1 VSPLRQRQPLEDQ
14 DPNSQDSGY
23 GAFLDKDESK
33 SGFRFVEPNGLAPR
47 RHLSEQ
53 SPKQEISICSP
64 RNKIMGHPN
73 LPLSRSLSS
82 GSESVDDGF
91 TELLDL
97 EKMVSKFLHMVGV
110 SISLLKYV
118 CNKIKYGNAGLPS

>member
-1 VSPLRQRQPLEDQ
+1 MSPLRQRQPLEDQ

-33 SGFRFVEPNGLAPR
+33 SGFRFLEPSGLAPR

-53 SPKQEISICSP
+53 SPNKEISAICSP
-64 RNKIMGHPN
+64 RKKISG
-73 LPLSRSLSS
+73 LSNMHLFRSLSS
-82 GSESVDDGF
+82 GSESADDGF

-97 EKMVSKFLHMVGV
+97 EKMVRHIFVYYRGIHNYPQ
-110 SISLLKYV
+110 IFR
-118 CNKIKYGNAGLPS
+118 